1 MTHSNSGNHNRILII
16 DDDADLRDL
25 LHQYLTREGYQVDCA
40 MDAATMDTLLAT
52 HSFDLMILDL
62 MMPGEDGLSILRR
75 LNPAKHPAIIILSA
89 RGQDVDRIIGLEV
102 GADDYVA
109 KPFNPRELL
118 ARIKAVLRRHYPVQ
132 STQDSHLINFGPF
145 QMNHKTHSLSK
156 QGNPVALTEN
166 EYTLL
171 TIFSQ
176 HPNTLLD
183 RDFLIDHIHGYE
195 RNPFDRSIDIR
206 ITRLR
211 KKLEDDPARPRFI
224 RTIWG
229 KGYQFTPDGE

>member
-1 MTHSNSGNHNRILII
+1 MTDTNASTHEHILIV
-16 DDDADLRDL
+16 DDDDDLRAL
-25 LHQYLTREGYQVDCA
+25 LQQYLTREGYQVTTAADA
-40 MDAATMDTLLAT
+40 TEMDAHLAT
-52 HSFDLMILDL
+52 ADYALMILDL
-62 MMPGEDGLSILRR
+62 MMPGEDGLSVLRR
-75 LNPAKHPAIIILSA
+75 LNPGKHPAVIILSA

-102 GADDYVA
+102 GADDYLS

-118 ARIKAVLRRHYPVQ
+118 ARIKAVLRRKKPT
-132 STQDSHLINFGPF
+132 SENPHLFNFGPF
-145 QMNHKTHSLSK
+145 QLNHRTHCLSK
-156 QGNPVALTEN
+156 NNHAIALTDG
-166 EYTLL
+166 EYNLL
-171 TIFSQ
+171 NIFIQ

-183 RDFLIDHIHGYE
+183 RDFLIDNIHGYE

-211 KKLEDDPARPRFI
+211 KKLENDAAKPQYI